1 MNVEEKIREII
12 FELSGEMVEDV
23 SDALERD
30 LMLDSLSMVTL
41 LIEIEEMFE
50 IELDEKDMN
59 PFELITVEDVVK
71 MVEKYIGDENE

>member
-12 FELSGEMVEDV
+12 FELSGETVEDV